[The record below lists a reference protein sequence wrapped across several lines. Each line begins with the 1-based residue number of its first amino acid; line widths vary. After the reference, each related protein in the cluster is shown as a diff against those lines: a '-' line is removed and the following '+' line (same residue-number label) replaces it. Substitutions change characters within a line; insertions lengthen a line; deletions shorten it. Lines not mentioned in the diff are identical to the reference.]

1 MQRTWTNFTGV
12 CRSCGESF
20 QASQEAIDETRKDSP
35 AAMTDEAIGT
45 GLDICLECLNGEAVE
60 GEKPELDALVEAATD
75 SFWSTCAQ
83 RTSARTGDFPPFADL
98 AFMTEARKVIREWV
112 RLNVVQVDQ

>member
-35 AAMTDEAIGT
+35 AMTDEEIGT

-75 SFWSTCAQ
+75 SFWSTVAQ
-83 RTSARTGDFPPFADL
+83 RTSARTGDFPPFADDE
-98 AFMTEARKVIREWV
+98 FMKQSRYVIREWV